1 MEWDP
6 YQSNERLV
14 SDPSHEPREGAVAEL
29 EPELYLDPVDPDSCH
44 HERRV
49 HTLPPTG
56 SNAASMWLKTCGVTY
71 DGWMVQWS
79 RALSR
84 GP

>member
-6 YQSNERLV
+6 YQLDERLG
-14 SDPSHEPREGAVAEL
+14 SDPCHEPEGAEAEL
-29 EPELYLDPVDPDSCH
+29 APELDMDPVDPDSCH

-56 SNAASMWLKTCGVTY
+56 SNAASMWLKTCGVTC
-71 DGWMVQWS
+71 DGWMV
-79 RALSR
+79 
-84 GP
+84 